1 MRELGIEG
9 TRSILRELGIEE
21 TRRYIEGTKR
31 DIGELG
37 IEGTRRYIEGTR
49 FFSFPREHGAIPVL
63 VSLIRHLDTKVQI
76 MPLGALK
83 NPILWKSNR

>member
-49 FFSFPREHGAIPVL
+49 FFSLSQRTWSNSSSSESYPTPRHKSTDHCPGGA
-63 VSLIRHLDTKVQI
+63 K
-76 MPLGALK
+76 K
-83 NPILWKSNR
+83 PILWKSNR